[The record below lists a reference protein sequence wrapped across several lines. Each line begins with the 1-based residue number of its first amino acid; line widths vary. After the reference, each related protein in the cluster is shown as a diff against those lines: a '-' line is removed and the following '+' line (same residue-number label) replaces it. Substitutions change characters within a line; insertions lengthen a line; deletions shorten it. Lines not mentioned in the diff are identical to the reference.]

1 MKTRDYWKQREREAK
16 QRQATMRRL
25 DSYNREIERIYKSTL
40 DSIQKEIDAFYG
52 KYAMDTGMTISEA
65 KKRASKLDIEA
76 YGRKA
81 KQYVKERNFSDIANA
96 EMKLYNMTMK
106 VNRLEL
112 LKANI
117 GLEMV
122 KNFDELDKF
131 YKDTLTNETIE
142 ELRRMSSILGD
153 SVIDTD
159 KANKRYSQA
168 AERIAGA
175 SFHNATFSD
184 RVWMHQDLLKHE
196 IDMSLQRALIS
207 GTSMQRL
214 ASDLRKKFGVSQKNA
229 ERLMRT
235 EIRRMQTD
243 AAMESYKRN
252 GNEKYEYMALGQ
264 HPCEICRALDGK
276 VYKVEK
282 MEVGLNAPPMH
293 PNCMCSTAPHVD
305 EAEYQAWQKW
315 LDSGRTTEHWNNLSP
330 MMRENMIARERRR
343 LEEEKQQNK
352 APQALN
358 NVEEK
363 GKIQAREKIISANNS
378 SKKYKTWSE
387 DDWKAAKGKCT
398 SAERKIIYGRFNKG
412 YIASGEAKY
421 INADLREGRKLNA
434 HRQKVTD
441 VLRDVIR
448 KNTINEDIQVY
459 RYVGDNAFADIT
471 GIEKWTPSLKSSKED
486 YWKWFNSL
494 PSKLDPKHKYHE
506 KAFLSVSAV
515 DEKNVFKDRNTLLK
529 IKVPKGTCGYVT
541 TNKRESEILFDRPIL
556 RIEKVE
562 VDSTKNLKIIHAII
576 EGNDG

>member
-52 KYAMDTGMTISEA
+52 KYAMDTDMTISEA

-131 YKDTLTNETIE
+131 YKDTLTNETIK

-252 GNEKYEYMALGQ
+252 GNEKYEFMALGQ
-264 HPCEICRALDGK
+264 HPCEICSALDGK

-305 EAEYQAWQKW
+305 EKAYQESLGLSDANITKGLQNQGERAIVKNIDMDD
-315 LDSGRTTEHWNNLSP
+315 LEVVAHGRDIDARVIETIGRIVSASGKGYHYDDVIVKGLGQEETLMQTEAYPAGKIAGVRLIINQDAVEGRTLEQVN
-330 MMRENMIARERRR
+330 ERVRISTTTVATN
-343 LEEEKQQNK
+343 LEE
-352 APQALN
+352 
-358 NVEEK
+358 
-363 GKIQAREKIISANNS
+363 
-378 SKKYKTWSE
+378 
-387 DDWKAAKGKCT
+387 AAIHETGHAKHFYRK
-398 SAERKIIYGRFNKG
+398 SAEQIEKEIKVLQDIHIGGINRIAYSDASELIAEVEVLLYQGEIVPDEAMKIYNK
-412 YIASGEAKY
+412 
-421 INADLREGRKLNA
+421 
-434 HRQKVTD
+434 
-441 VLRDVIR
+441 
-448 KNTINEDIQVY
+448 
-459 RYVGDNAFADIT
+459 YVG
-471 GIEKWTPSLKSSKED
+471 EKK
-486 YWKWFNSL
+486 
-494 PSKLDPKHKYHE
+494 
-506 KAFLSVSAV
+506 
-515 DEKNVFKDRNTLLK
+515 
-529 IKVPKGTCGYVT
+529 
-541 TNKRESEILFDRPIL
+541 
-556 RIEKVE
+556 
-562 VDSTKNLKIIHAII
+562 
-576 EGNDG
+576 